1 MAIFGSSRDV
11 STFKGIARELLE
23 NVISQQVGYYKY
35 MLGDTEKN
43 VYGEATA
50 RYYIGP
56 VLINCLIERGE
67 FNAARKES
75 LGPDVNRDA
84 TFRFLKDHL
93 VDANIV
99 PEIGDVIMYNELYYE
114 VDNINQNQLILGKD
128 PDYAYS
134 DGLNAFGS
142 SFSIIVTTH
151 YTSGDKLGI
160 NQQRL

>member
-11 STFKGIARELLE
+11 STFKGIAKELLE

-35 MLGDTEKN
+35 MLGDTTVN
-43 VYGEATA
+43 VYGEGMN

-56 VLINCLIERGE
+56 ILINCLIERGDFSTVTKE
-67 FNAARKES
+67 QVLDVAR
-75 LGPDVNRDA
+75 PA

-93 VDANIV
+93 QDANVV
-99 PEIGDVIMYNELYYE
+99 PEIGDILMYNELYYE
-114 VDNINQNQLILGKD
+114 VDNVNQNQLILGKD
-128 PDYAYS
+128 PNYAYS
-134 DGLNAFGS
+134 EGLNEFGS

-160 NQQRL
+160 TKQRL